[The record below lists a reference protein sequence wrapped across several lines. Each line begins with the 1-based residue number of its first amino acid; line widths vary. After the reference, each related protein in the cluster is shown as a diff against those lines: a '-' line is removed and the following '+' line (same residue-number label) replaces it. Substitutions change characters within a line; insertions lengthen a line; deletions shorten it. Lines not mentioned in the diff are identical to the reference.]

1 MDIDCG
7 KIFTS
12 ISKKKM
18 ESHFSRKKNNTH
30 DSYVGIST
38 AWTYSTRINSDYAF
52 FFCFFCRSNDII
64 AQNLYYTQNIIILK
78 T

>member
-12 ISKKKM
+12 ISKNKM
-18 ESHFSRKKNNTH
+18 ESHFLRKKNNTH

-38 AWTYSTRINSDYAF
+38 AWTYYTRINSDYAF
-52 FFCFFCRSNDII
+52 FFCFFFAEVMILLHKI
-64 AQNLYYTQNIIILK
+64 YIIILK